1 MFDKLVPTAHAQG
14 GGGGDLGLSAA
25 VSVVGTPRYEGIE
38 PTRLGP
44 VLPQNNFN
52 MGLPLVSLG
61 GRGLSANLSLFYN
74 SNVWGARVDPVQGTI
89 MTFDPIQGWPSPGF
103 TLGFGR
109 IAYYDWQ
116 SDFTYAYMLIDP
128 DGTRHS
134 LGRGHQSN
142 SNTLQTTDGTHITY
156 VGSVL
161 GGGTLYYQDGTKV
174 TIGFVNNRLLP
185 VQVTSTDGN
194 YIQIAHKLAS
204 LGFPALAI
212 DHVTDT
218 LGRVIQFNYSGTR
231 WYPSARRSVRLP
243 RFHIRP
249 SR

>member
-1 MFDKLVPTAHAQG
+1 MLDNLFPTAHAQG
-14 GGGGDLGLSAA
+14 GGGGDIGASAA

-38 PTRLGP
+38 PTRLGA

-52 MGLPLVSLG
+52 MGLPLVGLG
-61 GRGLSANLSLFYN
+61 GRGLAANLALFYN
-74 SNVWGARVDPVQGTI
+74 SSVWGGRFDPVLNSMV

-116 SDFTYAYMLIDP
+116 GDSTYAFMVIDP
-128 DGTRHS
+128 DGTRHY

-142 SNTLQTTDGTHITY
+142 TNTLQTTDGTHITY

-174 TIGFVNNRLLP
+174 TIGFVNNRLLCT
-185 VQVTSTDGN
+185 QITSTDGN
-194 YIQIAHKLAS
+194 YVQCAYK
-204 LGFPALAI
+204 
-212 DHVTDT
+212 
-218 LGRVIQFNYSGTR
+218 Q
-231 WYPSARRSVRLP
+231 
-243 RFHIRP
+243 
-249 SR
+249 